1 MCRRGD
7 IINGQEFT
15 EEARVPDPNRMLQAY
30 NQSAATL
37 NLLRGFATGARLHLS
52 GRPVCCHSCRA
63 TPGLGKQHRRPTAT
77 NAGSL
82 PRTSVEVRVFCT
94 LCVPGMS
101 SNGEC

>member
-37 NLLRGFATGARLHLS
+37 NLLRGFATGAHLQLR
-52 GRPVCCHSCRA
+52 GRRACCHSLLSHLSFGGGLPVTGNPRA
-63 TPGLGKQHRRPTAT
+63 GF
-77 NAGSL
+77 L
-82 PRTSVEVRVFCT
+82 PYIC
-94 LCVPGMS
+94 
-101 SNGEC
+101 

>member
-37 NLLRGFATGARLHLS
+37 NLLRGFATGARPNLS
-52 GRPVCCHSCRA
+52 GQAAILAELPPVWAS
-63 TPGLGKQHRRPTAT
+63 
-77 NAGSL
+77 NAGDRLRQMLGASL
-82 PRTSVEVRVFCT
+82 VLLWKFACSARCLS
-94 LCVPGMS
+94 LA
-101 SNGEC
+101 

>member
-37 NLLRGFATGARLHLS
+37 NLLRGFAL
-52 GRPVCCHSCRA
+52 
-63 TPGLGKQHRRPTAT
+63 
-77 NAGSL
+77 
-82 PRTSVEVRVFCT
+82 VRISSFAVGVLAAT
-94 LCVPGMS
+94 LC
-101 SNGEC
+101 